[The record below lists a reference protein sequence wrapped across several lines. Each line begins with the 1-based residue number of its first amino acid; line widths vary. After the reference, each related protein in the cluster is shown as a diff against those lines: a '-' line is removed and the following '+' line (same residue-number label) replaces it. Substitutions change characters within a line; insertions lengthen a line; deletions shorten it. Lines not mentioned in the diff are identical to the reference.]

1 MPLRLLLFPQAHT
14 LFRDAASCIS
24 MNIQAHAEKAT
35 EGWVKHCTHVGFHVG
50 EVVLLLASQHPYVV
64 SSGATMQPPVVQR

>member
-1 MPLRLLLFPQAHT
+1 
-14 LFRDAASCIS
+14 